1 MGAAGKRWGNGK
13 ETGKS
18 GGKVWKSATK
28 HGEKRGGTGRKLKKK
43 RKVEEFGVKSEKFG
57 WGKGGKPLYPTRRPL
72 LYGALTV
79 GTAHA

>member
-1 MGAAGKRWGNGK
+1 MEKCH
-13 ETGKS
+13 ETR
-18 GGKVWKSATK
+18 
-28 HGEKRGGTGRKLKKK
+28 GETWRNREKIEKK
-43 RKVEEFGVKSEKFG
+43 RKVEEFGVKSEEFG